1 MVWQAKTSD
10 FLTENFSSGNGQPR
24 QVGTRL
30 TAGRRLDSAAPM
42 ASSFSFESLN
52 QAQRQ
57 AVAAQD
63 GPVMILAGAGT
74 GKTRTVTCR
83 IAHMLERKIPADQIL
98 AVTFT
103 NKAAN
108 EMRERI
114 AGMVSKKAASE
125 MTVCTFHSLC
135 VRLLRGGIDKLGYKK
150 NFSICSH
157 SDQVGLMKQLLVRKG
172 GTDEKVKPETVLSA
186 ISNRKNKGLDPAE
199 MEDEYFAHLAVAYQN
214 ELRAQNAVDFDDL
227 LLFAE
232 QILREHADVRDH
244 FRERYRRVT
253 VDEFQDTNAL
263 QMQLLQQLVGAPY
276 HVCVVGD
283 DDQSIYGWRGAEV
296 ANILQF
302 EKFFPDPTIIRL
314 EENYRST
321 HAVLHTANS
330 LIRHNRGRREK
341 VLRSTRKGGDKVR
354 IVAMPGDDEEAEF
367 IAEEILAGRSA
378 VGRTW
383 EDFAVLFR
391 TNGQSRKLELALR
404 ERKIPYRMVG
414 AQSFY
419 DRREVRDVLAYAQ
432 LLASPDTDV
441 PLLRILNAPNRGIGQ
456 STAVLATDWS
466 REHHESVW
474 QALCDPRFTETLGA
488 KTRGCIEDFVA
499 LIAGAK
505 NRIDIA
511 GENAA
516 DVLDGL
522 LTEIEYL
529 EWIGRGCK
537 TENEK
542 QQRGEGI
549 RMVIDSL
556 RAHVAKGKKLQ
567 SFLDDSALASDREDD
582 DLEKKQGATLITL
595 HASKGLEFPIVFL
608 VGLEEGFLPHSR
620 SIVEG
625 TKDEERRLL
634 YVGITRA
641 QDQLTMTYCTKRVK
655 WGQET
660 GCQPSSFI
668 GELDGEFLDHTS
680 YDDILGAEASPDDLD
695 SFFGNL
701 KGMLGGM

>member
-1 MVWQAKTSD
+1 
-10 FLTENFSSGNGQPR
+10 
-24 QVGTRL
+24 
-30 TAGRRLDSAAPM
+30 M
-42 ASSFSFESLN
+42 ASSFSFDSLN

-57 AVAAQD
+57 AVAALD

-83 IAHMLERKIPADQIL
+83 IAHMLEKKIPPDQIL

-103 NKAAN
+103 NKAAS

-114 AGMVSKKAASE
+114 GGMVSKKAAGE

-157 SDQVGLMKQLLVRKG
+157 SDQVGLMKQLLVRMG
-172 GTDEKVKPETVLSA
+172 GSSEKVKPETVLGA
-186 ISNRKNKGLDPAE
+186 ISNAKNKGIDPATL
-199 MEDEYFAHLAVAYQN
+199 DDDYFANLSVAYQN

-227 LLFAE
+227 LLFGE
-232 QILREHADVRDH
+232 KILREHDDVREM
-244 FRERYRRVT
+244 FRQRFTRVT

-263 QMQLLQQLVGAPY
+263 QMQLLQQLVGPPW

-283 DDQSIYGWRGAEV
+283 DDQSIYGWRGAET
-296 ANILQF
+296 ANILEF
-302 EKFFPDPTIIRL
+302 ERFFDNPKVIRL

-330 LIRHNRGRREK
+330 LIKHNRGRREK
-341 VLRSTRKGGDKVR
+341 ILRSTRKGGDPVR

-367 IAEEILAGRSA
+367 IAEEILAGKGA
-378 VGRTW
+378 VGRNW

-432 LLASPDTDV
+432 LLASPDADV

-456 STAVLATDWS
+456 STAVLATEWS
-466 REHHESVW
+466 RDHHESVW
-474 QALCDPRFTETLGA
+474 QALCDPNFTYSIGA
-488 KTRGCIEDFVA
+488 KTRHAIEEFVA

-505 NRIDIA
+505 NRIELNR
-511 GENAA
+511 ENPA
-516 DVLDGL
+516 DVLHGL
-522 LTEIEYL
+522 IKEIEYL
-529 EWIGRGCK
+529 PWIERGCK
-537 TENEK
+537 TDNER

-549 RMVIDSL
+549 QMVIDSL
-556 RAHVAKGKKLQ
+556 RAHAAKGKKLQ
-567 SFLDDSALASDREDD
+567 SFLDDSALASDREED

-608 VGLEEGFLPHSR
+608 VGLEEGFLPHTR
-620 SIVEG
+620 SIAEG

-641 QDQLTMTYCTKRVK
+641 QDNLTMTYCSKRIK

-668 GELDGEFLDHTS
+668 GELDDEHLDFTT
-680 YDDILGAEASPDDLD
+680 YDDILGAEPSSDELEN
-695 SFFGNL
+695 FFGNL
-701 KGMLGGM
+701 KGMLDGI

>member
-1 MVWQAKTSD
+1 
-10 FLTENFSSGNGQPR
+10 
-24 QVGTRL
+24 
-30 TAGRRLDSAAPM
+30 M
-42 ASSFSFESLN
+42 ASSFSFDSLN
-52 QAQRQ
+52 TAQRQ
-57 AVAAQD
+57 AVAALD

-83 IAHMLERKIPADQIL
+83 IAHMLEKKVPASEIL

-103 NKAAN
+103 NKAAS

-114 AGMVSKKAASE
+114 GGMVSKKAASE

-135 VRLLRGGIDKLGYKK
+135 VRLLRGGIDKLGYKP
-150 NFSICSH
+150 NFSICSY
-157 SDQVGLMKQLLVRKG
+157 SDQIGLMKQLLVRMG
-172 GTDEKVKPETVLSA
+172 GSDEKVKPDTVLGA
-186 ISNRKNKGLDPAE
+186 ISKGKNMGLDPADL
-199 MEDEYFAHLAVAYQN
+199 EDDYFANLGVAYQN

-227 LLFAE
+227 LLLGE
-232 QILREHADVRDH
+232 RVLREHADVRDI
-244 FRERYRRVT
+244 FRKRFTRVT
-253 VDEFQDTNAL
+253 VDEFQDTNSL
-263 QMQLLQQLVGAPY
+263 QMRLLQQLVGPPY

-296 ANILQF
+296 ANILEF
-302 EKFFPDPTIIRL
+302 ERFFPNPKIIRL

-330 LIRHNRGRREK
+330 LIVHNRGRREK
-341 VLRSTRKGGDKVR
+341 ILRSTRKGGDPVR

-367 IAEEILAGRSA
+367 IAEEIMAGKSA
-378 VGRTW
+378 VGREW

-432 LLASPDTDV
+432 LLVAPDADV

-456 STAVLATDWS
+456 STAVLATEWS
-466 REHHESVW
+466 REHNQSVW
-474 QALCDPRFTETLGA
+474 QALCDPNFTYSIAA
-488 KTRGCIEDFVA
+488 KTRHAIEAFVA

-505 NRIDIA
+505 NRIDLA
-511 GENAA
+511 KDNPA
-516 DVLDGL
+516 DVLHGVIKG
-522 LTEIEYL
+522 IEYL
-529 EWIGRGCK
+529 PWIERACK
-537 TENEK
+537 TDSER

-549 RMVIDSL
+549 QSVIDSL
-556 RAHVAKGKKLQ
+556 RAHAAKGKKLQ
-567 SFLDDSALASDREDD
+567 SFLDDSALASEREDE

-608 VGLEEGFLPHSR
+608 VGLEEGVLPHTR
-620 SIVEG
+620 SVAEG

-641 QDQLTMTYCTKRVK
+641 QDHLTLTYCSTRIKY
-655 WGQET
+655 GQQT
-660 GCQPSSFI
+660 GCEPSSFI
-668 GELDGEFLDHTS
+668 CELDDEYLEHTT
-680 YDDILGAEASPDDLD
+680 YDDILGAEPSTDEL
-695 SFFGNL
+695 SNFFGNL
-701 KGMLGGM
+701 KGMMDGI

>member
-1 MVWQAKTSD
+1 
-10 FLTENFSSGNGQPR
+10 
-24 QVGTRL
+24 
-30 TAGRRLDSAAPM
+30 M
-42 ASSFSFESLN
+42 ASSFSFDSLN
-52 QAQRQ
+52 KAQRE
-57 AVAAQD
+57 AVGALD
-63 GPVMILAGAGT
+63 GPVMLLAGAGT

-83 IAHMLERKIPADQIL
+83 IAHMVEKKIDPAEIL

-103 NKAAN
+103 NKAAS

-114 AGMVSKKAASE
+114 SGMVSKKAAE
-125 MTVCTFHSLC
+125 AMTVCTFHSLC
-135 VRLLRGGIDKLGYKK
+135 VRILRGGIDRLGYKK

-157 SDQVGLMKQLLVRKG
+157 SDQVGMMKQLLVRHG
-172 GTDEKVKPETVLSA
+172 GSNEKVKPDHVLSE
-186 ISNRKNKGLDPAE
+186 ISKAKNKGIELSELKD
-199 MEDEYFAHLAVAYQN
+199 DYFATLAVSYNN

-227 LLFAE
+227 LLLAE
-232 QILREHADVRDH
+232 RVLSNHPDVREI
-244 FRERYRRVT
+244 FRQRYTRVT

-302 EKFFPDPTIIRL
+302 EKFFPNPKIIRL

-330 LIRHNRGRREK
+330 LIRHNIGRREK
-341 VLRSTRKGGDKVR
+341 ILRSTRAGGDPVR
-354 IVAMPGDDEEAEF
+354 IVAMPGDDQEAEF
-367 IAEEILAGRSA
+367 IAEEILAEKGAIGRE
-378 VGRTW
+378 W
-383 EDFAVLFR
+383 EDFAILFR
-391 TNGQSRKLELALR
+391 TNGQSRKLELTFR

-432 LLASPDTDV
+432 LLASPDADV
-441 PLLRILNAPNRGIGQ
+441 PLLRVLNAPNRGVGQ
-456 STAVLATDWS
+456 ATAVLATEWS
-466 REHHESVW
+466 RENNQSVW
-474 QALCDPRFTETLGA
+474 GALCDPFFTAELGTKA
-488 KTRGCIEDFVA
+488 ANAIQDFVA
-499 LIAGAK
+499 LIASGK
-505 NRIDIA
+505 NRIDLTK
-511 GENAA
+511 ENAA
-516 DVLDGL
+516 DVLQGL
-522 LTEIEYL
+522 IKEIQYQP
-529 EWIGRGCK
+529 WIERLCK
-537 TENEK
+537 TDSER

-549 RMVIDSL
+549 QSVIDSL
-556 RAHVAKGKKLQ
+556 RAHTAKGKSLQ
-567 SFLDDSALASDREDD
+567 KFLDASALASEREDD

-608 VGLEEGFLPHSR
+608 IGLEEGYLPHTR
-620 SIVEG
+620 SIAEG

-641 QDQLTMTYCTKRVK
+641 KDQLTMTYCATRIK

-668 GELDGEFLDHTS
+668 GELDDEFLNHTT
-680 YDDILGAEASPDDLD
+680 YDDILGAAPSSDELEN
-695 SFFGNL
+695 FFGGL
-701 KGMLGGM
+701 KGLLDDT

>member
-1 MVWQAKTSD
+1 
-10 FLTENFSSGNGQPR
+10 
-24 QVGTRL
+24 
-30 TAGRRLDSAAPM
+30 M
-42 ASSFSFESLN
+42 AHAFSFDSLN
-52 QAQRQ
+52 QAQRE
-57 AVAAQD
+57 AVGALD
-63 GPVMILAGAGT
+63 GPVMLLAGAGT

-83 IAHMLERKIPADQIL
+83 IAHMLEKKIDPAEIL

-103 NKAAN
+103 NKAAS

-114 AGMVSKKAASE
+114 GGMVSKKAAE
-125 MTVCTFHSLC
+125 AMTVCTFHSLC
-135 VRLLRGGIDKLGYKK
+135 VRILRGGIDKLGYKK

-157 SDQVGLMKQLLVRKG
+157 GDQVGMMKQLLVRKG
-172 GTDEKVKPETVLSA
+172 GSDEKVKPDAVLSE
-186 ISNRKNKGLDPAE
+186 ISKAKNKGIAPQD
-199 MEDEYFAHLAVAYQN
+199 MQDEYFAMLAVAYNN

-227 LLFAE
+227 LLLAE
-232 QILREHADVRDH
+232 QILREHADVRET
-244 FRERYRRVT
+244 FRQRFTRVT

-263 QMQLLQQLVGAPY
+263 QMQLLQQLVGGPNY

-302 EKFFPDPTIIRL
+302 EKFFPNPKIIRL

-330 LIRHNRGRREK
+330 LIKHNIGRREK
-341 VLRSTRKGGDKVR
+341 ILRSTRPGGDPVR
-354 IVAMPGDDEEAEF
+354 IVAMPGDDQEAEF
-367 IAEEILAGRSA
+367 IAEEILSEKGA
-378 VGRTW
+378 VGREW
-383 EDFAVLFR
+383 EDFAILFR
-391 TNGQSRKLELALR
+391 TNGQSRKLELAMR

-432 LLASPDTDV
+432 LLASPDADV
-441 PLLRILNAPNRGIGQ
+441 PLLRVLNAPNRGIGQ

-474 QALCDPRFTETLGA
+474 QALCDPNFTDQLGTKA
-488 KTRGCIEDFVA
+488 ANSVQEFVA
-499 LIAGAK
+499 TIAGAK
-505 NRIDIA
+505 NRIDVA
-511 GENAA
+511 KENAA
-516 DVLDGL
+516 DVLNEL
-522 LTEIEYL
+522 IKQIEYIP
-529 EWIGRGCK
+529 WIERACK
-537 TENEK
+537 SDSER
-542 QQRGEGI
+542 QARGEGI
-549 RMVIDSL
+549 NSVIDSL
-556 RAHVAKGKKLQ
+556 RKHTEKGKSLQ
-567 SFLDDSALASDREDD
+567 KFLDASALASEREDD

-608 VGLEEGFLPHSR
+608 VGLEEGFLPHTR
-620 SIVEG
+620 SIAEG

-641 QDQLTMTYCTKRVK
+641 QDQLTMTYCATRIK

-668 GELDGEFLDHTS
+668 GELDDEHLNHTT
-680 YDDILGAEASPDDLD
+680 YDEILGAEPSTDELD
-695 SFFGNL
+695 SFFGGL
-701 KGMLGGM
+701 KDLLNN

>member
-1 MVWQAKTSD
+1 
-10 FLTENFSSGNGQPR
+10 
-24 QVGTRL
+24 
-30 TAGRRLDSAAPM
+30 M
-42 ASSFSFESLN
+42 ASSFSFDSLN

-57 AVAAQD
+57 AVAALD
-63 GPVMILAGAGT
+63 GPVLILAGAGT

-83 IAHMLERKIPADQIL
+83 IAHMLEKKIPAAEIL

-103 NKAAN
+103 NKAAS

-114 AGMVSKKAASE
+114 GGMVSKKAAGE

-157 SDQVGLMKQLLVRKG
+157 SDQVGLMKQLLVRMG
-172 GTDEKVKPETVLSA
+172 GSSEKVKPETVLGA
-186 ISNRKNKGLDPAE
+186 ISNAKNKGIDPATL
-199 MEDEYFAHLAVAYQN
+199 DDDYFANVAVAYQN

-227 LLFAE
+227 LLFGE
-232 QILREHADVRDH
+232 KILREHADVREM
-244 FRERYRRVT
+244 FRQRFTRVT

-263 QMQLLQQLVGAPY
+263 QMQLLQQLVGPPW

-283 DDQSIYGWRGAEV
+283 DDQSIYGWRGAET
-296 ANILQF
+296 ANILEF
-302 EKFFPDPTIIRL
+302 ERFFDNPKIIRL

-330 LIRHNRGRREK
+330 LIKHNRGRREK
-341 VLRSTRKGGDKVR
+341 ILRSTRKGGDPVR

-367 IAEEILAGRSA
+367 IAEEILAGKGA
-378 VGRTW
+378 VGRNW

-391 TNGQSRKLELALR
+391 TNSQSRKLELALR

-432 LLASPDTDV
+432 LLASPDADV

-456 STAVLATDWS
+456 SSAVLATEWS
-466 REHHESVW
+466 RDHHESVW
-474 QALCDPRFTETLGA
+474 QALCDPNFTYSIGA
-488 KTRGCIEDFVA
+488 KTRNAIEEFVA

-505 NRIDIA
+505 NRIELNH
-511 GENAA
+511 ENPA
-516 DVLDGL
+516 DVLHGL
-522 LTEIEYL
+522 IKEIEYL
-529 EWIGRGCK
+529 PWIERGCK
-537 TENEK
+537 TDNER

-549 RMVIDSL
+549 QMVIDSL
-556 RAHVAKGKKLQ
+556 RAHAAKGKKLQ

-608 VGLEEGFLPHSR
+608 VGLEEGYLPHTR
-620 SIVEG
+620 SIAEG

-641 QDQLTMTYCTKRVK
+641 QDNLTMTYCSKRMK

-668 GELDGEFLDHTS
+668 GELDDEYLDFTT
-680 YDDILGAEASPDDLD
+680 YDDILGAEPSSEELD
-695 SFFGNL
+695 NFFGNL
-701 KGMLGGM
+701 KGMLSDTN

>member
-1 MVWQAKTSD
+1 
-10 FLTENFSSGNGQPR
+10 
-24 QVGTRL
+24 
-30 TAGRRLDSAAPM
+30 M
-42 ASSFSFESLN
+42 ASSFSFDSLN

-57 AVAAQD
+57 AVGALD

-83 IAHMLERKIPADQIL
+83 IAHMLEKKIPPAEIL

-103 NKAAN
+103 NKAAS

-114 AGMVSKKAASE
+114 GGMVSKKAAGE

-157 SDQVGLMKQLLVRKG
+157 SDQVGLMKQLLVRMG
-172 GTDEKVKPETVLSA
+172 GSSEKVKPETVLGA
-186 ISNRKNKGLDPAE
+186 ISNAKNKGIDPATL
-199 MEDEYFAHLAVAYQN
+199 DDDYFANLSVAYQN

-227 LLFAE
+227 LLFGE
-232 QILREHADVRDH
+232 KILREHDDVRDM
-244 FRERYRRVT
+244 FRQRFTRVT

-263 QMQLLQQLVGAPY
+263 QMQLLQQLVGPPY

-296 ANILQF
+296 ANILEF
-302 EKFFPDPTIIRL
+302 ERFFDNPKIIRL

-330 LIRHNRGRREK
+330 LIKHNRGRREK
-341 VLRSTRKGGDKVR
+341 ILRSTRKGGDPVR

-367 IAEEILAGRSA
+367 IAEEILAGKGA
-378 VGRTW
+378 VGRNW

-432 LLASPDTDV
+432 LLASPDADV

-456 STAVLATDWS
+456 SSAVLATEWS
-466 REHHESVW
+466 RDHHESVW
-474 QALCDPRFTETLGA
+474 QALCDPNFTYSLGA
-488 KTRGCIEDFVA
+488 KTRHAIEEFVA

-505 NRIDIA
+505 NRIELNH
-511 GENAA
+511 ENPA
-516 DVLDGL
+516 DVLHGL
-522 LTEIEYL
+522 IKEIEYL
-529 EWIGRGCK
+529 PWIERGCK
-537 TENEK
+537 TDNER

-549 RMVIDSL
+549 QMVIDSL
-556 RAHVAKGKKLQ
+556 RAHAAKGKKLQ

-608 VGLEEGFLPHSR
+608 VGLEEGFLPHTR
-620 SIVEG
+620 SIAEG

-641 QDQLTMTYCTKRVK
+641 QDNLTMTYCSKRIK

-668 GELDGEFLDHTS
+668 GELDDEHIDFTT
-680 YDDILGAEASPDDLD
+680 YDDILGAEPSSDELD
-695 SFFGNL
+695 NFFGNL
-701 KGMLGGM
+701 KGMLNDI

>member
-1 MVWQAKTSD
+1 
-10 FLTENFSSGNGQPR
+10 
-24 QVGTRL
+24 
-30 TAGRRLDSAAPM
+30 M
-42 ASSFSFESLN
+42 ASSFSFDSLN

-57 AVAAQD
+57 AVAALD

-83 IAHMLERKIPADQIL
+83 IAHMLEKKVPADQIL

-103 NKAAN
+103 NKAAS

-114 AGMVSKKAASE
+114 GGMVSKKAAE
-125 MTVCTFHSLC
+125 AMTVCTFHSLC
-135 VRLLRGGIDKLGYKK
+135 VRILRGGIDKLGYKK
-150 NFSICSH
+150 NFSICSG
-157 SDQVGLMKQLLVRKG
+157 SDQVGLMKQLLVRMG
-172 GTDEKVKPETVLSA
+172 GTDEKVKPETVLGA
-186 ISNRKNKGLDPAE
+186 ISKAKNKGDDPSTL
-199 MEDEYFAHLAVAYQN
+199 EDDFFANLAVAYQN

-227 LLFAE
+227 LLLGE
-232 QILREHADVRDH
+232 KILREHADVRDA
-244 FRERYRRVT
+244 FRERFTRVT

-263 QMQLLQQLVGAPY
+263 QMRLLQQLVGPPF

-296 ANILQF
+296 ANILEF
-302 EKFFPDPTIIRL
+302 ERFFDHPKIIRL

-330 LIRHNRGRREK
+330 LIKHNRGRREK
-341 VLRSTRKGGDKVR
+341 ILRSTRKDGDPVR

-367 IAEEILAGRSA
+367 IAEEILAGKSA
-378 VGRTW
+378 VGRQW

-432 LLASPDTDV
+432 LLASPEADV

-456 STAVLATDWS
+456 STAVLATEWS
-466 REHHESVW
+466 REQNSSVW
-474 QALCDPRFTETLGA
+474 EALCDPNFTDTLGPKA
-488 KTRGCIEDFVA
+488 RAAIESFVA

-511 GENAA
+511 KDNPA
-516 DVLDGL
+516 DVLSEL
-522 LTEIEYL
+522 LKEIEYL
-529 EWIGRGCK
+529 QWIERACK
-537 TENEK
+537 TENERN
-542 QQRGEGI
+542 QRGEGI
-549 RMVIDSL
+549 QSVIDSL
-556 RAHVAKGKKLQ
+556 RAYTMKGKSIQ
-567 SFLDDSALASDREDD
+567 AFLDHSALASDREDD
-582 DLEKKQGATLITL
+582 DLDKKQGATLITL

-608 VGLEEGFLPHSR
+608 VGLEEGFLPHTR
-620 SIVEG
+620 SIAEG

-641 QDQLTMTYCTKRVK
+641 QDNLTMTYCSKRVK
-655 WGQET
+655 YGQET

-668 GELDGEFLDHTS
+668 GELDDEHLEHTS
-680 YDDILGAEASPDDLD
+680 YDDILGAEPSSDELD
-695 SFFGNL
+695 NFFGNL
-701 KGMLGGM
+701 KGMLDGI

>member
-1 MVWQAKTSD
+1 
-10 FLTENFSSGNGQPR
+10 
-24 QVGTRL
+24 
-30 TAGRRLDSAAPM
+30 M
-42 ASSFSFESLN
+42 ASSFSFDSLN

-57 AVAAQD
+57 AVAALD

-83 IAHMLERKIPADQIL
+83 IAHMLEKKIPPDQIL

-103 NKAAN
+103 NKAAS

-114 AGMVSKKAASE
+114 GGMVSKKAAGL

-150 NFSICSH
+150 NFAICSG

-172 GTDEKVKPETVLSA
+172 GSDVKVKPEAVLGA
-186 ISNRKNKGLDPAE
+186 ISNAKNKGIDPSE
-199 MEDEYFAHLAVAYQN
+199 LEDDYFANLAVAYQN

-227 LLFAE
+227 LTFGE
-232 QILREHADVRDH
+232 KILREHEDVRDM
-244 FRERYRRVT
+244 FRQRFTRVT
-253 VDEFQDTNAL
+253 VDEFQDTNSL
-263 QMQLLQQLVGAPY
+263 QMKLLQQLVGPPY

-283 DDQSIYGWRGAEV
+283 DDQSIYGWRGAET
-296 ANILQF
+296 ANILEF
-302 EKFFPDPTIIRL
+302 EKFFPDPKIIRL

-330 LIRHNRGRREK
+330 LIVHNRGRREK
-341 VLRSTRKGGDKVR
+341 ILRSTRKGGDPVR

-367 IAEEILAGRSA
+367 IAEEIMAGKSA
-378 VGRTW
+378 VGRQW

-391 TNGQSRKLELALR
+391 TNGQSRKLELAFR

-432 LLASPDTDV
+432 LLVSPDADV
-441 PLLRILNAPNRGIGQ
+441 QLLRILNAPNRGIGQ
-456 STAVLATDWS
+456 STAMLATDWS

-474 QALCDPRFTETLGA
+474 QALCDPNFTDTIGPKSRHA
-488 KTRGCIEDFVA
+488 IESFVA

-511 GENAA
+511 KENPA
-516 DVLDGL
+516 DVLHGML
-522 LTEIEYL
+522 NEMEYL
-529 EWIGRGCK
+529 QWIERGCK
-537 TENEK
+537 TDNER
-542 QQRGEGI
+542 QARGEGI
-549 RMVIDSL
+549 QSVIDSL
-556 RAHVAKGKKLQ
+556 RAHALKGKKLQ
-567 SFLDDSALASDREDD
+567 SFLDDSALASDREDE

-608 VGLEEGFLPHSR
+608 IGLEEGFLPHTR
-620 SIVEG
+620 SIAEG

-641 QDQLTMTYCTKRVK
+641 QDNLTMTYCSKRVK

-668 GELDGEFLDHTS
+668 GELDDEHLEHTS
-680 YDDILGAEASPDDLD
+680 YDDILGAEPSSDELD
-695 SFFGNL
+695 NFFGNL
-701 KGMLGGM
+701 KGMLDGI

>member
-1 MVWQAKTSD
+1 
-10 FLTENFSSGNGQPR
+10 
-24 QVGTRL
+24 
-30 TAGRRLDSAAPM
+30 M
-42 ASSFSFESLN
+42 ASSFSFDSLN
-52 QAQRQ
+52 QAQRE
-57 AVAAQD
+57 AVGALD
-63 GPVMILAGAGT
+63 GPVMLLAGAGT

-83 IAHMLERKIPADQIL
+83 IAHMLEKRIAASEIL

-103 NKAAN
+103 NKAAS

-114 AGMVSKKAASE
+114 SGMVSKKAAKE

-135 VRLLRGGIDKLGYKK
+135 VRILRGGIDKLGYKK

-172 GTDEKVKPETVLSA
+172 GSSEKVKPDEVLGA
-186 ISNRKNKGLDPAE
+186 ISKAKNQGVDPQDL
-199 MEDEYFAHLAVAYQN
+199 EDEYFAMLGVAYQN

-227 LLFAE
+227 LLMGE
-232 QILREHADVRDH
+232 QILREHEDVREV
-244 FRERYRRVT
+244 FRQRYTRVT

-263 QMQLLQQLVGAPY
+263 QMRLLQQLVGPPNY

-302 EKFFPDPTIIRL
+302 EKFFPNPKVIRL

-330 LIRHNRGRREK
+330 LIKHNIGRREK
-341 VLRSTRKGGDKVR
+341 ILRSTRKDGDPVR

-367 IAEEILAGRSA
+367 IAEEIMAGKGA
-378 VGRTW
+378 VGTEW
-383 EDFAVLFR
+383 EDFAILFR
-391 TNGQSRKLELALR
+391 TNGQSRKLELAFR
-404 ERKIPYRMVG
+404 ERKMPYRMVG

-432 LLASPDTDV
+432 LLASPDADV
-441 PLLRILNAPNRGIGQ
+441 PLLRVLNAPNRGIGQ

-474 QALCDPRFTETLGA
+474 QALCDPNFTDQLGGKAA
-488 KTRGCIEDFVA
+488 KAVQEFVA
-499 LIAGAK
+499 TIAGAK
-505 NRIDIA
+505 NRIEIA
-511 GENAA
+511 RENPA
-516 DVLDGL
+516 DVLDAL
-522 LTEIEYL
+522 VKEIEYL
-529 EWIGRGCK
+529 PWIERACK
-537 TENEK
+537 TDSER

-549 RMVIDSL
+549 LSVVDSL
-556 RAHVAKGKKLQ
+556 RQHLAKGPKKTLQ
-567 SFLDDSALASDREDD
+567 SFLDHSALASDKDD
-582 DLEKKQGATLITL
+582 EDLEKKLGVTLITL

-608 VGLEEGFLPHSR
+608 VGLEEGFLPHTR
-620 SIVEG
+620 SIAEG

-641 QDQLTMTYCTKRVK
+641 QDQLTMTYCSTRIK

-668 GELDGEFLDHTS
+668 GELDDEHLLHTT
-680 YDDILGAEASPDDLD
+680 YDDILGAAPSTDELEN
-695 SFFGNL
+695 FFGGL
-701 KGMLGGM
+701 KGLLDDT

>member
-1 MVWQAKTSD
+1 
-10 FLTENFSSGNGQPR
+10 
-24 QVGTRL
+24 
-30 TAGRRLDSAAPM
+30 M
-42 ASSFSFESLN
+42 ASSFSFDSLN

-57 AVAAQD
+57 AVAALD

-83 IAHMLERKIPADQIL
+83 IAHMLEKKIPPDQIL

-103 NKAAN
+103 NKAAS

-114 AGMVSKKAASE
+114 GGMVSKKAAGL

-150 NFSICSH
+150 NFAICSG

-172 GTDEKVKPETVLSA
+172 GSDVKVKPEAVLGA
-186 ISNRKNKGLDPAE
+186 ISNAKNKGIDPSE
-199 MEDEYFAHLAVAYQN
+199 LEDDYFANLAVAYQN

-227 LLFAE
+227 LTFGE
-232 QILREHADVRDH
+232 KILREHDDVRDM
-244 FRERYRRVT
+244 FRQRFTRVT
-253 VDEFQDTNAL
+253 VDEFQDTNSL
-263 QMQLLQQLVGAPY
+263 QMKLLQQLVGAPY

-283 DDQSIYGWRGAEV
+283 DDQSIYGWRGAET
-296 ANILQF
+296 ANILEF
-302 EKFFPDPTIIRL
+302 EKFFPDPKIIRL

-330 LIRHNRGRREK
+330 LIKHNRGRREK
-341 VLRSTRKGGDKVR
+341 ILRSTRKGGDPVR

-367 IAEEILAGRSA
+367 IAEEIMAGKSA
-378 VGRTW
+378 VGRQW

-391 TNGQSRKLELALR
+391 TNGQSRKLELAFR

-432 LLASPDTDV
+432 LLVSPDADV
-441 PLLRILNAPNRGIGQ
+441 QLLRILNAPNRGIGQ
-456 STAVLATDWS
+456 STAMLATDWS

-474 QALCDPRFTETLGA
+474 QALCDPVFTDTIGPKSRHA
-488 KTRGCIEDFVA
+488 IESFVA

-511 GENAA
+511 KENPA
-516 DVLDGL
+516 DVLHGML
-522 LTEIEYL
+522 KEMEYL
-529 EWIGRGCK
+529 QWIERGCK
-537 TENEK
+537 TDNER
-542 QQRGEGI
+542 QARGEGI
-549 RMVIDSL
+549 QSVIDSL
-556 RAHVAKGKKLQ
+556 RAHALKGKKLQ
-567 SFLDDSALASDREDD
+567 SFLDDSALASDREDE

-608 VGLEEGFLPHSR
+608 IGLEEGFLPHTR
-620 SIVEG
+620 SIAEG

-641 QDQLTMTYCTKRVK
+641 QDNLTMTYCSKRVK

-668 GELDGEFLDHTS
+668 GELDDEHLEHTS
-680 YDDILGAEASPDDLD
+680 YDDILGAEPSSDELD
-695 SFFGNL
+695 NFFGNL
-701 KGMLGGM
+701 KGMLDGI

>member
-1 MVWQAKTSD
+1 
-10 FLTENFSSGNGQPR
+10 
-24 QVGTRL
+24 
-30 TAGRRLDSAAPM
+30 M
-42 ASSFSFESLN
+42 ASSFSFDSLN

-57 AVAAQD
+57 AVGALD

-83 IAHMLERKIPADQIL
+83 IAHMLEKRIAPAEVL

-103 NKAAN
+103 NKAAS

-114 AGMVSKKAASE
+114 GGMVSKKAAGE

-157 SDQVGLMKQLLVRKG
+157 SDQVGLMKELLVRKG
-172 GTDEKVKPETVLSA
+172 GSDEKVKPDAVLGA
-186 ISNRKNKGLDPAE
+186 ISNAKNKGIDPAGL
-199 MEDEYFAHLAVAYQN
+199 EDDYFAHLAVAYQN
-214 ELRAQNAVDFDDL
+214 ELRARNAVDFDDL
-227 LLFAE
+227 LLFGE
-232 QILREHADVRDH
+232 KILREHEDVREM
-244 FRERYRRVT
+244 FRQRFTRVT

-263 QMQLLQQLVGAPY
+263 QMQLLQQLVGPPW

-296 ANILQF
+296 ANILSF
-302 EKFFPDPTIIRL
+302 ETFFPDPTIIRL

-330 LIRHNRGRREK
+330 LIKHNRGRREK
-341 VLRSTRKGGDKVR
+341 ILRSTRKGGDPVR

-367 IAEEILAGRSA
+367 IAEEILAGKGA
-378 VGRTW
+378 VGRQW

-391 TNGQSRKLELALR
+391 TNGQSRKLELAFR

-432 LLASPDTDV
+432 LLASPDADV
-441 PLLRILNAPNRGIGQ
+441 PLLRILNTPNRGIGQ
-456 STAVLATDWS
+456 ATAVLATEWS

-474 QALCDPRFTETLGA
+474 QALCDPNFTDTVGT
-488 KTRGCIEDFVA
+488 KTRHAVEAFVA

-511 GENAA
+511 KDNPA
-516 DVLDGL
+516 DVLHEL
-522 LTEIEYL
+522 IQEIDYL
-529 EWIGRGCK
+529 PWIARSCK
-537 TENEK
+537 TENET
-542 QQRGEGI
+542 QQRADGI

-556 RAHVAKGKKLQ
+556 RAHAAKGKKLQ

-608 VGLEEGFLPHSR
+608 IGLEEGFLPHTR
-620 SIVEG
+620 SIAEG

-641 QDQLTMTYCTKRVK
+641 QDNLTMTYCSKRIK

-668 GELDGEFLDHTS
+668 GELDDEHIEFTT
-680 YDDILGAEASPDDLD
+680 YDDILGAEPSSDELAN
-695 SFFGNL
+695 FFGNL
-701 KGMLGGM
+701 KGMLDGI